1 MSTIWGFD
9 RIEKKLYRGVAAANN
24 TNKKLTFRNY
34 PPVTDCITKIDNAQ
48 VDDAQRND
56 VV

>member
-9 RIEKKLYRGVAAANN
+9 RIEKKLYRGVVAANN
-24 TNKKLTFRNY
+24 TNKKLTFRNC

>member
-9 RIEKKLYRGVAAANN
+9 RIEKKLYLGVAAANN
-24 TNKKLTFRNY
+24 TNKKLTFRNC